1 MHYYDFVINFVYIT
15 VISSFFVLLI
25 CLVTENPFWGVT
37 IKYVG
42 M

>member
-1 MHYYDFVINFVYIT
+1 MHYYDFVINFVT

-25 CLVTENPFWGVT
+25 CLVTENPFWGVI